1 MRLSALTWCRTTRT
15 LALAMVLGAASMDFA
30 WSDESAIRIGMPSFP
45 AGGGVPLSGY
55 ALPSVLTYSALFD
68 GLTILDNSGEFQPG
82 LATGWSQVDDL
93 TWRFDLRHGVRFSN
107 GEPFD
112 ANTVA
117 FFVDL
122 LNRPESAVYP
132 VQRELGILASSR
144 VIDSHQIE
152 LTTSSPSPLLPRVLS
167 AMRVV
172 PPEYWDAVGAEAFKT
187 APVGTG
193 PFAVQEWTSSKILLT
208 GQPSSWRAPRTQH
221 IELLRIPESTS
232 RLNALLAEDVDI
244 ALGLAPD
251 DKPILESV
259 NAALQ
264 GRQLGNIVVWTFIT
278 ADENPLRDVR
288 VRRALNMAVDRDTLI
303 AAFLN
308 DSARPANQA
317 ALPEAFGF
325 NSDLPPLKYDP
336 EAAKALLKEA
346 GYPDGFSMTVEV
358 VLGGIPNDSAIYQ
371 QIGSY
376 FGAVGVDIEIRT
388 ITLTQLVTGIGEG
401 QWNGQSFNLDFSLLP
416 ALDGISP
423 LRIHSCLKRVAWFCD
438 PAATPLLNSVFAE
451 ADLMKREALTRDV
464 QTYVHSELPA
474 LILFEGIAF
483 DGVRSTITGYSG
495 DFGWIP
501 FHEMEKQEAASQ

>member
-1 MRLSALTWCRTTRT
+1 MLSPAMMWARTTRIVAVAV
-15 LALAMVLGAASMDFA
+15 ALTSGNMGTA
-30 WSDESAIRIGMPSFP
+30 WSDGSAIRIGMPSFP

-68 GLTILDNSGEFQPG
+68 GLTILNNSGEFEPG

-93 TWRFDLRHGVRFSN
+93 TWRFDLRRDVTFSN
-107 GEPFD
+107 GETFD
-112 ANTVA
+112 ADAVA

-122 LNRPESAVYP
+122 LNRPESQVYP
-132 VQRELGILASSR
+132 VQRELGILTTAR
-144 VIDSHQIE
+144 VINSHGIE

-172 PPEYWDAVGAEAFKT
+172 PPAYWDTIGPDAFKT

-193 PFAVQEWTSSKILLT
+193 PYAVQDWSSSKILL
-208 GQPSSWRAPRTQH
+208 QSVPSSWRAPLTEH
-221 IELLRIPESTS
+221 IEILRIPEATS
-232 RLNALLAEDVDI
+232 RLNALLAEDIDI
-244 ALGLAPD
+244 ALSLAPD
-251 DKPILESV
+251 DKPILETA
-259 NAALQ
+259 NAELR

-288 VRRALNMAVDRDTLI
+288 VRQALNMAVDRVTLI
-303 AAFLN
+303 AAFL
-308 DSARPANQA
+308 DGSARPANQA
-317 ALPEAFGF
+317 ALPEAFGY
-325 NSDLPPLKYDP
+325 NGDLPPLIYDP

-358 VLGGIPNDSAIYQ
+358 VLGGIPNDAAIYQ
-371 QIGSY
+371 QIGTY
-376 FGAVGVDIEIRT
+376 FGAIGVDLEIRT

-401 QWNGQSFNLDFSLLP
+401 QWNGQSFNLDFSLFP
-416 ALDGISP
+416 ALDSISP

-438 PAATPLLNSVFAE
+438 PAANPLLNSVFAE
-451 ADLMKREALTRDV
+451 SDPVQREALTRDV
-464 QTYVHSELPA
+464 QSYVHSALPA

-483 DGVRSTITGYSG
+483 DGIRSNVTGFNG

-501 FHEMEKQEAASQ
+501 FHKLEKRKTTSP